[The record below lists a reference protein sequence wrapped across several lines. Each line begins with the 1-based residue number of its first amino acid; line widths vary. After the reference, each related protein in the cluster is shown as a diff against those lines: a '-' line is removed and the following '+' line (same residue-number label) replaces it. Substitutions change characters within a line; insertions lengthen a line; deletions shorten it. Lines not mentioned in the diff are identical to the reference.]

1 MSSASL
7 DITDKHICEL
17 LQRNARL
24 SISEISSTVGL
35 SVPATRERVHK
46 LEQRGVIS
54 GFYASVSP
62 QFLGLDIAAFIFVTV
77 EGSHNHPSFTQQC
90 KLHPDIIDCH
100 AITGKASHI
109 LKIRTENT
117 ASLERLLAEVQ
128 QWEGVVGT
136 TTNLVL
142 STHVENKGLQIMRP
156 ELLVS

>member
-1 MSSASL
+1 MITQTL

-24 SISEISSTVGL
+24 SISEIASTVGL

-46 LEQRGVIS
+46 LEQRGVIL
-54 GFYASVSP
+54 GYHAAISP
-62 QFLGLDIAAFIFVTV
+62 QSLAMDIAAFIFVTV
-77 EGSHNHPSFTQQC
+77 EGSRNHAAFTHQC
-90 KLHPDIIDCH
+90 KVHPDIIDCH

-128 QWEGVVGT
+128 QWDGVVGT

-142 STHVENKGLQIMRP
+142 STQVENKGLQVMRP